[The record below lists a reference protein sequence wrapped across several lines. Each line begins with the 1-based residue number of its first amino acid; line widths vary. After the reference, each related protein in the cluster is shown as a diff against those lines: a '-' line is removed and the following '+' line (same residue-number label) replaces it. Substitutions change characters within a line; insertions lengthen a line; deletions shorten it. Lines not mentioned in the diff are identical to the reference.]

1 MKKDVSG
8 YTEWLFSRALKKSGN
23 LTDAEELTQEV
34 LLAAL
39 AYQGRGGEIV
49 HMPSWL
55 SSTLS
60 HKWNDMLRRKY
71 RLPMVSIDRIS
82 ERADEGETR
91 MYRLR
96 SRCAG
101 RWRICPSSSGR

>member
-49 HMPSWL
+49 HMP
-55 SSTLS
+55 
-60 HKWNDMLRRKY
+60 
-71 RLPMVSIDRIS
+71 
-82 ERADEGETR
+82 
-91 MYRLR
+91 
-96 SRCAG
+96 
-101 RWRICPSSSGR
+101 